1 MQAVITLL
9 KESPAIYLGTVTPE
23 GKPKVRPF
31 ALLLEREGTLFFC
44 TSRKTSAYRDLKNY
58 PFTEI
63 SVMSSE
69 YSWVRISAKVI
80 FSEDRQIKEIAIK
93 GNERL
98 QHLFGS
104 ADNPDFE
111 IFFLTEGTA
120 TLHNFSGMPAQIFTF

>member
-1 MQAVITLL
+1 MQAVIKLL
-9 KESPAIYLGTVTPE
+9 KESSAVYLSTVSPE

-31 ALLLEREGTLFFC
+31 ALLLERDGILFFC
-44 TSRKTSAYRDLKNY
+44 TSRKASAYQDLKIH

-69 YSWVRISAKVI
+69 YNWTRISAKVI
-80 FSEDRQIKEIAIK
+80 FSEDQEIKEIAIK

-120 TLHNFSGMPAQIFTF
+120 TLHDFSDNPVQTFTF